1 MGVEGLLLDGE
12 SESLERDELG
22 GGFYLF
28 LFLAKDGGE
37 VVQETA
43 KFVFFVVDCEDG
55 VGFSHCHD
63 LSEGNGQVIGGD
75 LSGQNA

>member
-1 MGVEGLLLDGE
+1 M
-12 SESLERDELG
+12 ERDELG

-37 VVQETA
+37 VMQETSQ
-43 KFVFFVVDCEDG
+43 FVFFVVDGQDG

-63 LSEGNGQVIGGD
+63 LSKGDGQVIGGD